1 MLKKNKPNEE
11 KHGRAGSISRRKFL
25 AGAGLV
31 FGGAIVGAEIANALI
46 HSKEGIKEIEVPI
59 EVSKYVCPYCS
70 SEFAAFGT
78 LTDHI
83 KDEHA
88 GSEIIDQFVCPY
100 CSQKFISIEALRAHL
115 GAENLINLVVNGRPY
130 ELKVESSWTLAFV
143 IREKLGLMG
152 TKIGCDRGSCGTC
165 AVIVDGKSVY
175 SCMILAAEADGGD
188 IMTIEGLSDGL
199 TLHPIQQAF
208 IDNDASQCGYCIP
221 GFIISAKALLDANP
235 NPTRDEIREALSGHI
250 CNCGHTKKIVDAV
263 LSCAQKD

>member
-1 MLKKNKPNEE
+1 MLKKNKLNEE
-11 KHGRAGSISRRKFL
+11 KHSRAGAISRRKFL
-25 AGAGLV
+25 AGAGMV
-31 FGGAIVGAEIANALI
+31 VGGTIVGAEIARVLI
-46 HSKEGIKEIEVPI
+46 SSGERIKEVEVPI

-70 SEFAAFGT
+70 SEFATFGI
-78 LTDHI
+78 LTNHI
-83 KDEHA
+83 EDEHA
-88 GSEIIDQFVCPY
+88 GSEIINQFVCPY

-115 GAENLINLVVNGRPY
+115 GAENLINLVVNGRQY

-165 AVIVDGKSVY
+165 AVIVDGKPVY
-175 SCMILAAEADGGD
+175 SCMILAVEADGGD

-221 GFIISAKALLDANP
+221 GFIISAKALLDVNP
-235 NPTRDEIREALSGHI
+235 NPTRDEVREALSGHI

-263 LSCAQKD
+263 LACSQKD